1 MAYSDDISTLGAD
14 HHWDFDG
21 DSLDQIG
28 TVNGTNSGV
37 VFTGSAIAEDA
48 TNCMQ
53 TNTQGSIT
61 VRGDYVTLATTTEIN
76 NSAQARKCV
85 AGWFRSNSF
94 RPPPVHI
101 YGEGNTTTKF
111 QFVMVYGNQ
120 LMFECVEAT
129 NFPDGLQVYGPSL
142 QPNRTYHLC
151 GIFSGNGYDNEVKLF
166 VDGIEQTAADPSDRQ
181 PDTAS
186 LDARG
191 VAVFGDAGTSAQG
204 MGGDA
209 VRLSCCV
216 TGSYNH
222 WATWGDE
229 ADALLTDTEVRETL
243 FERGALAE
251 DTITTNT
258 EANMQTALD
267 ALTVS
272 RTNVALDVEVA
283 AVTGGGDFQL
293 TSDLVFDDLTSM
305 QFRYNGTADELT
317 IVNVSGGNA
326 TQSKS
331 GAPFGGTIVVKDR
344 QTLTVT
350 VLDASTKTAISGAR
364 VYIEADTG
372 GPETAGTVLMNTTTN
387 VSGVA
392 TATYDF
398 ESDQPIIGRVRKGS
412 TSTYYKTAAVP
423 GPLTSTPLDAT
434 VLMVQ
439 DE

>member
-1 MAYSDDISTLGAD
+1 MAYSDDISNLGAD

-37 VFTGSAIAEDA
+37 VFTGTAIAEDA

-53 TNTQGSIT
+53 TNTQGSIS

-85 AGWFRSNSF
+85 AGWFQSNSF

-101 YGEGNTTTKF
+101 YGEGNTTTKW
-111 QFVMVYGNQ
+111 QFVMAYGNQ
-120 LMFECVEAT
+120 LMFEVIEAT
-129 NFPDGLQVYGPSL
+129 NFPTGLQIYGPAIV
-142 QPNRTYHLC
+142 PDRAYHLC
-151 GIFSGNGYDNEVKLF
+151 GIFSGNAHDNEIKLF
-166 VDGIEQTAADPSDRQ
+166 VDGIEQTNADPADRQ

-191 VAVFGDAGTSAQG
+191 VAVFGDAGTSSQG
-204 MGGDA
+204 YGGDA

-243 FERGALAE
+243 FERGAKAE
-251 DTITTNT
+251 DEIVTNT
-258 EANMQTALD
+258 EASMQTALD

-272 RTNVALDVEVA
+272 RTNVALDVEVN

-305 QFRYNGTADELT
+305 HFRYNGTVDTLT

-326 TQSKS
+326 TQAKS
-331 GAPFGGTIVVKDR
+331 GAPFGGSITIATR

-350 VLDASTKTAISGAR
+350 CLNAVDKTVVSGAR
-364 VYIEADTG
+364 VRIEADTG
-372 GPETAGTVLMNTTTN
+372 GDLTAGTVIMNTTTN
-387 VSGVA
+387 GSGVA
-392 TATYDF
+392 TATFDYT
-398 ESDQPIIGRVRKGS
+398 SDQPITGYVRKGS
-412 TSTYYKTAAVP
+412 ASTYFKQANI
-423 GPLTSTPLDAT
+423 GGSLTSVALDTT
-434 VLMVQ
+434 VLMVP

>member
-1 MAYSDDISTLGAD
+1 
-14 HHWDFDG
+14 
-21 DSLDQIG
+21 
-28 TVNGTNSGV
+28 
-37 VFTGSAIAEDA
+37 
-48 TNCMQ
+48 
-53 TNTQGSIT
+53 
-61 VRGDYVTLATTTEIN
+61 
-76 NSAQARKCV
+76 
-85 AGWFRSNSF
+85 
-94 RPPPVHI
+94 
-101 YGEGNTTTKF
+101 
-111 QFVMVYGNQ
+111 
-120 LMFECVEAT
+120 
-129 NFPDGLQVYGPSL
+129 
-142 QPNRTYHLC
+142 
-151 GIFSGNGYDNEVKLF
+151 
-166 VDGIEQTAADPSDRQ
+166 
-181 PDTAS
+181 
-186 LDARG
+186 
-191 VAVFGDAGTSAQG
+191 
-204 MGGDA
+204 
-209 VRLSCCV
+209 
-216 TGSYNH
+216 
-222 WATWGDE
+222 
-229 ADALLTDTEVRETL
+229 
-243 FERGALAE
+243 
-251 DTITTNT
+251 
-258 EANMQTALD
+258 MQTALD